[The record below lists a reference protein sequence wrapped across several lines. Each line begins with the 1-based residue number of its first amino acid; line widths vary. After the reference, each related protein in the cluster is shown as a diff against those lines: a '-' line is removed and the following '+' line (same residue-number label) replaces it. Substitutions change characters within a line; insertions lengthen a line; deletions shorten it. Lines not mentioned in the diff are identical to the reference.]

1 MWSMRE
7 RSCNKFKFLH
17 LINYSLLT
25 GIDFLYFGS
34 VDQVWRI
41 FNRLVGR
48 FSFRYFP
55 LLTLYNRMQISWS
68 GREESGEW
76 FIENVLAPPA
86 VISSSHFN
94 IEELGTT
101 SQINR
106 YKRFS
111 ENY

>member
-1 MWSMRE
+1 MDE
-7 RSCNKFKFLH
+7 R
-17 LINYSLLT
+17 
-25 GIDFLYFGS
+25 
-34 VDQVWRI
+34 
-41 FNRLVGR
+41 
-48 FSFRYFP
+48 
-55 LLTLYNRMQISWS
+55 
-68 GREESGEW
+68 REESGEW